1 MQEQLVK
8 KFAEHL
14 PPLNRP
20 MRPVVAALVAVVFGG
35 FGLAL
40 YLRSWIDAAVAA
52 ISVVL
57 VFVSI
62 GAGLQ
67 VGTLTILAVLGQ
79 YAYTRVEASNRQ
91 LRGHAD
97 VDPATGAAQPAT

>member
-14 PPLNRP
+14 PPLKKP
-20 MRPVVAALVAVVFGG
+20 KGPVVAALAAVAFGG
-35 FGLAL
+35 SGLAV
-40 YLRSWIDAAVAA
+40 YLRSWIDAAVTVIGMVLLLVA
-52 ISVVL
+52 ID
-57 VFVSI
+57 
-62 GAGLQ
+62 AGFQ
-67 VGTLTILAVLGQ
+67 VGTLAILASLGQ

-97 VDPATGAAQPAT
+97 ADPATGAAQPAT